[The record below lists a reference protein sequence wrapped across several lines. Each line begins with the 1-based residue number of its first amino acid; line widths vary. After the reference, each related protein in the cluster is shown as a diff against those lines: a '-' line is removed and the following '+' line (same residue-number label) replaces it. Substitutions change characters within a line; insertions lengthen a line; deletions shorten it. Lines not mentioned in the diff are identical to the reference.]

1 MSSCLEIVQEIEI
14 EKDGS
19 GSMMF
24 MIDYSSLNGI
34 TSLTG
39 NSDAQRQ
46 IDSESRKLAR
56 ELAGMLKG
64 QEGISEVRTD
74 FSRSEGRNSISF
86 HFRDADAFNKAI
98 YGIAG
103 AKREGPAVLKINN
116 KRIKVR
122 NLTPYMSL
130 LLDEQS
136 KNQLDLFGDL
146 VNVHEIYKL
155 PGKIKR
161 ASNRPQQL
169 SKENGYVHRYYNLG
183 DVLDGKKNTGIK
195 IRYQMQ

>member
-34 TSLTG
+34 TNLTG

-46 IDSESRKLAR
+46 INSESRKLAR

-86 HFRDADAFNKAI
+86 CFRDADAFNKAI
-98 YGIAG
+98 YAIAG
-103 AKREGPAVLKINN
+103 ATREGPAVLKINS

-130 LLDEQS
+130 LLDEQA
-136 KNQLDLFGDL
+136 KNQFDIFGNL

-161 ASNRPQQL
+161 ASNRAQKIL
-169 SKENGYVHRYYNLG
+169 KEKGYVHRYYNLG